1 MEVPIRIVG
10 IAITEQEAA
19 LRPQPGITTD
29 IQSLVSLTAGKIH
42 VGIEV
47 LQNRAPFALQLVFD
61 GKQVEIKNNKKG
73 MGSNTEKTEG
83 RYESYSV
90 DLPMRLVT
98 VGEHT
103 IEFIIGWYENKEFL
117 AVTRSDVFT
126 LSIPSETP
134 VINPKVAPEDED

>member
-1 MEVPIRIVG
+1 MNVPIRIVG

-47 LQNRAPFALQLVFD
+47 LENRSPFALQMVFD
-61 GKQVEIKNNKKG
+61 NKPVEIKDNKKG
-73 MGSNTEKTEG
+73 MGSNTKKTTG

-103 IEFIIGWYENKEFL
+103 IEFIIGFYENSAFL
-117 AVTRSDVFT
+117 AVTRSDVFR
-126 LSIPSETP
+126 LSIPSEVP
-134 VINPKVAPEDED
+134 VIDPKVKPEDQD